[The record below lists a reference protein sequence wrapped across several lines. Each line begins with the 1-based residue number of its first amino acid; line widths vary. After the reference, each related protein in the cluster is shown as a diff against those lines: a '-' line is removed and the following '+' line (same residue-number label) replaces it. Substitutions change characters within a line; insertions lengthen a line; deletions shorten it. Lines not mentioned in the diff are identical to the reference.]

1 MPNETNQIFIPSAS
15 KTPNNQLN
23 LLECDTVVS
32 IHLRILKKI
41 SIERNGTT
49 INKTLFTDGK
59 EFIEIVEWA
68 KNTFENYNENA
79 TIFFQ
84 DYFAKAVRS
93 DNQYFIKMNKNNIT
107 LLSQED
113 SRLNLSE
120 IIVNYPRECS
130 FDEFPSIKGKI

>member
-1 MPNETNQIFIPSAS
+1 MLNETNQIFIPSTS

-107 LLSQED
+107 LLSQDD

>member
-1 MPNETNQIFIPSAS
+1 LLNETNQIFIPSTS

-107 LLSQED
+107 LLSQDD

>member
-1 MPNETNQIFIPSAS
+1 MPNETNQIFIPSTS

-93 DNQYFIKMNKNNIT
+93 DNQYFIKMNNNNIT
-107 LLSQED
+107 LLSQDD